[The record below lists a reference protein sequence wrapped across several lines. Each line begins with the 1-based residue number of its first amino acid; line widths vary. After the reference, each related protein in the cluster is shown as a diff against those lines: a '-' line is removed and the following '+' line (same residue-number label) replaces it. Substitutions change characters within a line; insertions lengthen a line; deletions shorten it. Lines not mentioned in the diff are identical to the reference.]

1 MIANLF
7 FSLIAAGF
15 AAEAAAKARYERLWS
30 FLLLGILALLGF
42 NGWENGRLGI
52 VETFAFH
59 WRDTSLMRI
68 DVNLNTDAAVYGL
81 AAPFVLLTGISVF
94 YNTFYKA
101 EADKLRLNGLLLLNL
116 AAVIL
121 VICAQNFMQLLT
133 AVCIADVLCLFMIND
148 IEGKRRYV
156 FYNLLADMGLF
167 TLFALIWKQT
177 GSISLSALSG
187 YHQPGQYPEL
197 TVGLLL
203 FCAFIKSGMFLF
215 QGGFLNLAGLS
226 FNRIFSVS
234 YCATPLIGI
243 LLLIKAYPLLGNVAY
258 APVALELF
266 GGLTL
271 LWAFVGAISIDN
283 LKDKALYF
291 NLMFYAL
298 MVGLLSLGLNPLL
311 KLLPGLLLAGSL
323 LNILWMM
330 TAVSAS
336 NELFVSNMGDFARP
350 LKTVF
355 VLALLLTFAL
365 VQGITEAAAPQNER
379 WVYVFAVVLLTAL
392 AHVLYQIF
400 LGKTN
405 ADERVWAFLK
415 NPPLLFLFPVA
426 AAVVFMIWQS
436 GFYHAGVWYVYAA
449 FLLVLFSGPL
459 RRLRRLYDSEAV
471 QEADWFDDMYET
483 LLVAP
488 VKILGRIL
496 WLTIDFL
503 IIERTIVSSLSGGT
517 ALLVRILDR
526 MHTGTWAGSLLYV
539 SAGLL
544 IAAAAVYV
552 KVNG

>member
-42 NGWENGRLGI
+42 NFWENGRLGI

-59 WRDTSLMRI
+59 WIDTSLMRV

-291 NLMFYAL
+291 
-298 MVGLLSLGLNPLL
+298 VGNKLLKYVYKNPQKNMLKLVKLGKAVAGKMYPESTFTKPIEIISDETNVWHKYLFNGLNDIDPDFFRSAVLTFAIDLGLNGTKTLR
-311 KLLPGLLLAGSL
+311 KKREEEHC
-323 LNILWMM
+323 NIPWVILMDP
-330 TAVSAS
+330 TSACNLRCKGCWAAEYGHNS
-336 NELFVSNMGDFARP
+336 NLTLDEMHSVLIFICLRAANLLFV
-350 LKTVF
+350 K
-355 VLALLLTFAL
+355 
-365 VQGITEAAAPQNER
+365 
-379 WVYVFAVVLLTAL
+379 
-392 AHVLYQIF
+392 
-400 LGKTN
+400 
-405 ADERVWAFLK
+405 
-415 NPPLLFLFPVA
+415 
-426 AAVVFMIWQS
+426 
-436 GFYHAGVWYVYAA
+436 
-449 FLLVLFSGPL
+449 
-459 RRLRRLYDSEAV
+459 
-471 QEADWFDDMYET
+471 
-483 LLVAP
+483 
-488 VKILGRIL
+488 
-496 WLTIDFL
+496 
-503 IIERTIVSSLSGGT
+503 
-517 ALLVRILDR
+517 R
-526 MHTGTWAGSLLYV
+526 MF
-539 SAGLL
+539 
-544 IAAAAVYV
+544 
-552 KVNG
+552 